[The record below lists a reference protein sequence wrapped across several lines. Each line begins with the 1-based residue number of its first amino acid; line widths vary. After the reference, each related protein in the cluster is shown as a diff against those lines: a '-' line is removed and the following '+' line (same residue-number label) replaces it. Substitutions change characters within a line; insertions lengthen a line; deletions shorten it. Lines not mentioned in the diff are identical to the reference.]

1 VDDGKRTHCNDGS
14 LVDDGSAS
22 IAMTAALWMT
32 EAPASRFR
40 EACCVMAKLPI
51 VFTLAEAERCGLSR
65 AAVRH
70 ALARGRLIRVRKGLF
85 ADATLWQK
93 TASDPALRHVLETRA
108 AWLAL
113 DRRGWASHYS
123 AAVLNGLPVPR
134 DQPAHVT
141 ISQATRPEGRRLY
154 RPGLRLRTAQV
165 DPRDVGSEWS
175 VAVLTPARTALDVA
189 RVHGFAA
196 GLVLADAA
204 LARDQVIAADL
215 DRIATSMVGW
225 NSTRA
230 RLVAVHASGR
240 RESPIE
246 SWSFAEFV
254 KRELPLPTC
263 NEWVIGEGQGGVRSD
278 FLWRIYRLA
287 GEADG
292 QVKYADPFGQPDNTL
307 VEEKERQLRLE
318 EAGFVVVR
326 WSGAEIQRDPD
337 RVIDRILRQ
346 SRVASEIYGVPILR
360 PDGSSLH

>member
-1 VDDGKRTHCNDGS
+1 
-14 LVDDGSAS
+14 
-22 IAMTAALWMT
+22 
-32 EAPASRFR
+32 
-40 EACCVMAKLPI
+40 MAKLPI
-51 VFTLAEAERCGLSR
+51 IFTLAEAEQHGLSR

-70 ALARGRLIRVRKGLF
+70 ALTRGRLVRVRKGLF
-85 ADATLWQK
+85 AEAALWHK
-93 TASDPALRHVLETRA
+93 TASDPVVRHALETRA

-134 DQPAHVT
+134 DQPTHVT

-154 RPGLRLRTAQV
+154 RRGLRLRTAQV
-165 DPRDVGSEWS
+165 DPSDIGSEWS
-175 VAVLTPARTALDVA
+175 MPVLTPARTALDVA
-189 RVHGFAA
+189 RVHGFTA

-204 LARDQVIAADL
+204 LACDSAIAADME
-215 DRIATSMVGW
+215 RIAAAMLGW

-254 KRELPLPTC
+254 KRGLPLPAC
-263 NEWVIGEGQGGVRSD
+263 NEWVIGKGPGGVRSD
-278 FLWRIYRLA
+278 FLWRRFRLA

-292 QVKYADPFGQPDNTL
+292 QVKYADPFGQADSTL
-307 VEEKERQLRLE
+307 VEEKARQLRLE

-326 WSGAEIQRDPD
+326 WSGWEIQRDPD

-346 SRVASEIYGVPILR
+346 SRVASEIYGVPVLS
-360 PDGSSLH
+360 PAAGGWH

>member
-1 VDDGKRTHCNDGS
+1 
-14 LVDDGSAS
+14 
-22 IAMTAALWMT
+22 
-32 EAPASRFR
+32 
-40 EACCVMAKLPI
+40 MAKPPLI
-51 VFTLAEAERCGLSR
+51 FTLAEAEQCGLSR

-70 ALARGRLIRVRKGLF
+70 ALERRRVVRVRRGLF
-85 ADATLWQK
+85 ADATLWKK
-93 TASDPALRHVLETRA
+93 TESDPVVRHVLETRA

-123 AAVLNGLPVPR
+123 AAVLNGLPVPH

-141 ISQATRPEGRRLY
+141 ISQATRPDGRRLY

-165 DPRDVGSEWS
+165 DQRDVGSQWS
-175 VAVLTPARTALDVA
+175 MPVLTPARTALDVA

-204 LARDQVIAADL
+204 SAGERAVSADL
-215 DRIATSMVGW
+215 DRIAASMVGW

-230 RLVAVHASGR
+230 RLVATHASDR

-254 KRELPLPTC
+254 KHELPLPTC
-263 NEWVIGEGQGGVRSD
+263 NEWVIGEGPGGIRSD
-278 FLWRIYRLA
+278 FLWRRYRLA

-292 QVKYADPFGQPDNTL
+292 QVKYTDPVGHPDSTL
-307 VEEKERQLRLE
+307 VEEKARQLRLE

-326 WSGAEIQRDPD
+326 WSGWEIQRDPD

-346 SRVASEIYGVPILR
+346 SRVASEIYGVPMLR
-360 PDGSSLH
+360 PDGSRWH